1 MPEKSNLNRLTYFVA
16 IVDEGSITAAAKRLQ
31 ISKAVVSKQLI
42 LLEEELN
49 ATLII
54 RNSRNQTLTSTG
66 QALYTSASDALSM
79 AQDALK
85 LVRAGS
91 QLPTGTLKI
100 GATPDFG
107 STVITQVASAVSAK
121 YPELLIELSLSEQ
134 RIDVVRSGLDVSFR
148 VGWLRDSTNIA
159 RKLLDMQQYIV
170 CSPDLL
176 TRHTAPTSPKT
187 LAQLPF
193 VENRALT
200 SSRIIQLQNKNGQRV
215 DIEVRPNVSVDMTL
229 ASKMA
234 ALSGGGIAVLPD
246 FLVNTE
252 INEGAL
258 VRLLP
263 GWELKRGGVYAVFPP
278 TSFRSAATEIF
289 LEILQKHITE

>member
-1 MPEKSNLNRLTYFVA
+1 MPEKPNLNRLTYFVA
-16 IVDEGSITAAAKRLQ
+16 IVNEGSITAAAKRLR
-31 ISKAVVSKQLI
+31 ISKAVASKQLI

-54 RNSRNQTLTSTG
+54 RNSRNQILTSTG
-66 QALYTSASDALSM
+66 QALYTSASNALRI

-91 QLPTGTLKI
+91 QLPTGTLRI

-121 YPELLIELSLSEQ
+121 YPELLIELSLSEK
-134 RIDVVRSGLDVSFR
+134 RVDVVQSGLDVSFR

-159 RKLLDMQQYIV
+159 RKLLDMQQYLV

-176 TRHTAPTSPKT
+176 TRHPVPTSPKN

-200 SSRIIQLQNKNGQRV
+200 ASRIIQLQSKKGVRV
-215 DIEVRPNVSVDMTL
+215 DTEVTPNVSVDMTL

-234 ALSGGGIAVLPD
+234 ALSGGGVSVLPD
-246 FLVNTE
+246 FLVNAE
-252 INEGAL
+252 INEGSL

-263 GWELKRGGVYAVFPP
+263 GWELKTGGVYAVYPP
-278 TSFRSAATEIF
+278 TSFRSAATKAFIEM
-289 LEILQKHITE
+289 LHKHIST